1 MDNPEQGT
9 NVYEEKLRYYQ
20 EEIDQILKQEKAM
33 AELIAKDPEGGMYK
47 KIMLV
52 DDLIYVVTLYLAKYQ
67 IAVSFLNRKNETLIN
82 EARKALYKVII
93 NLEEIVSNFIDAPFS
108 DYEEKVRKIEHVP
121 QKQRFYLIR
130 KLGLAI
136 DLVIRAYGDNTKWKW
151 SFIEIQGR
159 YATIAKNILDLKDS
173 AETGFDPRSPDYEST
188 MFHLKLVKKLL
199 LQAADQYRARYETAT
214 SSIEDFRIAIQY
226 LEAARRMHIL
236 LNERSAAEEVKRQIG
251 IWSDK
256 MEKDLQKR
264 KKA

>member
-1 MDNPEQGT
+1 
-9 NVYEEKLRYYQ
+9 
-20 EEIDQILKQEKAM
+20 M
-33 AELIAKDPEGGMYK
+33 AELTAKDPEGGMYK

-52 DDLIYVVTLYLAKYQ
+52 DELIYMVTLYLAMYQ
-67 IAVSFLNRKNETLIN
+67 IAVSFLNRKNETLLN

-251 IWSDK
+251 IWSEK
-256 MEKDLQKR
+256 MEKDLQRR